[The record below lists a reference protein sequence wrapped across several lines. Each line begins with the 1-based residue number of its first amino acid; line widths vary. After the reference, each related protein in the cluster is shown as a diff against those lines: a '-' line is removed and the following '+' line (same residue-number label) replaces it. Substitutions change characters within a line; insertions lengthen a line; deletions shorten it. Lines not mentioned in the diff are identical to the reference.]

1 MADRLTPIAW
11 DDLVRTLR
19 RLGFD
24 GPFRGGAHPY
34 MAKGDRVIVI
44 PNPHRKEV
52 GIALLVRVLRQ
63 AGITREEWIAA
74 IRANRVD

>member
-1 MADRLTPIAW
+1 MDDRLTPVDW
-11 DDLVRTLR
+11 NDLVRTLR

-34 MAKGDRVIVI
+34 MAKGDRVTVI
-44 PNPHRKEV
+44 PNPHRKEIGV
-52 GIALLVRVLRQ
+52 ALLARVLRQ

-74 IRANRVD
+74 MRVDRVG